1 LDGGPLLAP
10 LRLLRLATLP
20 PRIVGHALFR
30 HRFGSL
36 RLAVVLLGVAAVIGF
51 FVRRKDR
58 IRKA

>member
-1 LDGGPLLAP
+1 MLLLAP

-36 RLAVVLLGVAAVIGF
+36 RAALVLIGIAAVIGF
-51 FVRRKDR
+51 FARRKDR
-58 IRKA
+58 IRSA